1 MLAEKIFR
9 RREFIAETAAE
20 IQLPAVN
27 VLDAVDYNFEVAA
40 TALKLHSEQKA
51 LLKTPFLETT
61 VEVPIR
67 MDDGSLRVF
76 RGYRV
81 QHSNTRGPAK
91 GGIRYTSDVNL
102 DEVAALAEI
111 MTWKTALLNI
121 PFGGAKGGVNCDP
134 LRMSDGELERV
145 TRKYIANLDHVLG
158 PMKDIPAPDV
168 NTDARIMGWIFDEY
182 SSRNGFSP
190 ACVTGKPEEL
200 GGCAGRRDA
209 TGRGVMLVIAEF
221 MKDIGKSLRGVR
233 VVIQGFGKV
242 GSSAAAMLANEGCRI
257 VAVGDVYGAIR
268 SSNEQGLCIPDLER
282 HVRSTGSVV
291 GFADGHPV
299 DKDELLLL
307 DCDVL
312 IPAATEGVLNSGN
325 AWKIRAGLIA
335 EAANLPT
342 TPEADQVFKSKKI
355 TVLPDLLTNAGGVV
369 VSYFEWMQNLKQE
382 NWTLDKV
389 NTELA
394 RYMRDGY
401 RDVAYFAAH
410 DHLSLREAA
419 YRIAVER
426 VLRAE
431 LLRGV

>member
-158 PMKDIPAPDV
+158 PMRDIPAPDV
-168 NTDARIMGWIFDEY
+168 NTDARIRGWI
-182 SSRNGFSP
+182 STNT
-190 ACVTGKPEEL
+190 V
-200 GGCAGRRDA
+200 
-209 TGRGVMLVIAEF
+209 RGMDFRPLVSQENR
-221 MKDIGKSLRGVR
+221 K
-233 VVIQGFGKV
+233 
-242 GSSAAAMLANEGCRI
+242 SSAAAPVVEMPP
-257 VAVGDVYGAIR
+257 VAV
-268 SSNEQGLCIPDLER
+268 
-282 HVRSTGSVV
+282 
-291 GFADGHPV
+291 
-299 DKDELLLL
+299 
-307 DCDVL
+307 
-312 IPAATEGVLNSGN
+312 
-325 AWKIRAGLIA
+325 
-335 EAANLPT
+335 
-342 TPEADQVFKSKKI
+342 
-355 TVLPDLLTNAGGVV
+355 
-369 VSYFEWMQNLKQE
+369 
-382 NWTLDKV
+382 
-389 NTELA
+389 
-394 RYMRDGY
+394 
-401 RDVAYFAAH
+401 
-410 DHLSLREAA
+410 
-419 YRIAVER
+419 
-426 VLRAE
+426 
-431 LLRGV
+431 

>member
-168 NTDARIMGWIFDEY
+168 NTDARIRGWI
-182 SSRNGFSP
+182 STNT
-190 ACVTGKPEEL
+190 V
-200 GGCAGRRDA
+200 
-209 TGRGVMLVIAEF
+209 RGMDFRPLVSQENR
-221 MKDIGKSLRGVR
+221 K
-233 VVIQGFGKV
+233 
-242 GSSAAAMLANEGCRI
+242 SSAAAPVVEMPP
-257 VAVGDVYGAIR
+257 VAV
-268 SSNEQGLCIPDLER
+268 
-282 HVRSTGSVV
+282 
-291 GFADGHPV
+291 
-299 DKDELLLL
+299 
-307 DCDVL
+307 
-312 IPAATEGVLNSGN
+312 
-325 AWKIRAGLIA
+325 
-335 EAANLPT
+335 
-342 TPEADQVFKSKKI
+342 
-355 TVLPDLLTNAGGVV
+355 
-369 VSYFEWMQNLKQE
+369 
-382 NWTLDKV
+382 
-389 NTELA
+389 
-394 RYMRDGY
+394 
-401 RDVAYFAAH
+401 
-410 DHLSLREAA
+410 
-419 YRIAVER
+419 
-426 VLRAE
+426 
-431 LLRGV
+431 

>member
-40 TALKLHSEQKA
+40 TALKLHSDQKA

-102 DEVAALAEI
+102 DEVAALAEV

-168 NTDARIMGWIFDEY
+168 NTDARIRGWI
-182 SSRNGFSP
+182 STNT
-190 ACVTGKPEEL
+190 V
-200 GGCAGRRDA
+200 
-209 TGRGVMLVIAEF
+209 RGMDFRPLVSQENR
-221 MKDIGKSLRGVR
+221 K
-233 VVIQGFGKV
+233 
-242 GSSAAAMLANEGCRI
+242 SSAAAPVVEMPP
-257 VAVGDVYGAIR
+257 VAV
-268 SSNEQGLCIPDLER
+268 
-282 HVRSTGSVV
+282 
-291 GFADGHPV
+291 
-299 DKDELLLL
+299 
-307 DCDVL
+307 
-312 IPAATEGVLNSGN
+312 
-325 AWKIRAGLIA
+325 
-335 EAANLPT
+335 
-342 TPEADQVFKSKKI
+342 
-355 TVLPDLLTNAGGVV
+355 
-369 VSYFEWMQNLKQE
+369 
-382 NWTLDKV
+382 
-389 NTELA
+389 
-394 RYMRDGY
+394 
-401 RDVAYFAAH
+401 
-410 DHLSLREAA
+410 
-419 YRIAVER
+419 
-426 VLRAE
+426 
-431 LLRGV
+431 